1 MKNRKITAFIMIAAF
16 ILGLFSSLSFTASA
30 ARADELTFSDVTD
43 PSSPIYRPIYWAAGE
58 GIAKGFSDGTFRPV
72 ESCTREQFVTFIW
85 RMNGKPDP
93 ASEESAFPDVDSK
106 RVTFRPIGWAV
117 EGGIIKGYDDGT
129 FRPEET
135 LLRQHVAIMLWR
147 MAGKPEA
154 ESGENPFSDI
164 TEETPGYDAILW
176 GAEAGLIHG
185 YADGTFRPEE
195 LCQRQHVAIFL
206 YRYDRWEE
214 ERHEEEYDGRKV
226 VYLTFDDGPSV
237 HTERLL
243 DILDAY
249 DVKVTFFVT
258 GAFPDYRYNLTRE
271 AESGHAVAV
280 HTYTHD
286 YSQVYAYDQA
296 YWDDFNRMND
306 VVEAYTGKR
315 ADFFRFPGGSSNE
328 VSFNYNYGI
337 MSRLTD
343 QALAMGLQYYDWNA
357 GGIDAGGST
366 DSWEIAMNAINNIDN
381 ADVPVVLLHDTH
393 GYTVDAVPTIIEYCL
408 SQGYVFRPLTKDSTV
423 CHHSVAN

>member
-1 MKNRKITAFIMIAAF
+1 MKRSIAIIMAAAF
-16 ILGLFSSLSFTASA
+16 VFGLLSSLSFTASA

-43 PSSPIYRPIYWAAGE
+43 PSQPIYKPIYWAAGE
-58 GIAKGFSDGTFRPV
+58 GIAKGFADGTFRPA

-85 RMNGKPDP
+85 RMMGKPDP
-93 ASEESAFPDVDSK
+93 DSEESAFPDVDSK
-106 RVTFRPIGWAV
+106 RVTFKPIEWAV
-117 EGGIIKGYDDGT
+117 EEGIIKGYDDGT

-147 MAGKPEA
+147 MADKPQA
-154 ESGENPFSDI
+154 ENEENPFSDI

-176 GAEAGLIHG
+176 GAGADLIHG
-185 YADGTFRPEE
+185 YADGTFQPEE

-206 YRYDRWEE
+206 YRYNRWES
-214 ERHEEEYDGRKV
+214 EREEEQYDGRKV

-258 GAFPDYRYNLTRE
+258 GAFPAYRYNLTRE

-280 HTYTHD
+280 HSYTHD

-306 VVEAYTGKR
+306 VVEEYTGKR

-328 VSFNYNYGI
+328 VSFSYNYGI

-357 GGIDAGGST
+357 GGIDAGGSS
-366 DSWEIAMNAINNIDN
+366 DSWEIAMNAINNIES

-393 GYTVDAVPTIIEYCL
+393 GYTVDAVPAIIEYCL
-408 SQGYVFRPLTKDSTV
+408 SQGYVLRPLTKDATV
-423 CHHSVAN
+423 CHHRVAN